1 MRGHGE
7 DFRTAAPSGFPRGC
21 LHSSSGGPLPQESV
35 SLHNIQ
41 DSILS
46 QDTWDTEEDIILE
59 SIETLNHGGNGM
71 HPPNVLHYAL
81 GQVCHREANGP
92 GCVTSQLDHLLCTAH
107 HLLVNLLPLLLLC
120 ISSGLRYFME
130 TLAMFTPLH
139 TGTLESPC
147 SPRMHL

>member
-1 MRGHGE
+1 M
-7 DFRTAAPSGFPRGC
+7 
-21 LHSSSGGPLPQESV
+21 

-81 GQVCHREANGP
+81 GQVCHREANGL
-92 GCVTSQLDHLLCTAH
+92 GGVVTSQLDHLTCTVH
-107 HLLVNLLPLLLLC
+107 HLLVNLLPLP
-120 ISSGLRYFME
+120 SSGFRDFREM
-130 TLAMFTPLH
+130 LATFTPLH
-139 TGTLESPC
+139 TGTLELPC
-147 SPRMHL
+147 SPRTEP